1 MYRIIG
7 ADKNEY
13 GPVTAD
19 QMRQWMAEGR
29 VNGETMVRAEGSTD
43 WKPLSQF
50 PELTGGGVVPPIS
63 PLTPPPSAAPSPMF
77 SSFNP
82 AANQVSA
89 PATGLI
95 ITAVLGFLA
104 QIVGLAFHFIMTP
117 ERMGMTGSNPQLPS
131 WVMGA
136 SNSSPS
142 FRCLLPCLP
151 ACSSFMAASK

>member
-13 GPVTAD
+13 GPVTAE

-29 VNGETMVRAEGSTD
+29 VNGDTMVRAEGSTD

-50 PELTGGGVVPPIS
+50 PELTGAGAVPPIS
-63 PLTPPPSAAPSPMF
+63 PLTPSPTAAPAPMF

-82 AANQVSA
+82 ATDQVSA

-104 QIVGLAFHFIMTP
+104 QFAGLAF
-117 ERMGMTGSNPQLPS
+117 
-131 WVMGA
+131 
-136 SNSSPS
+136 
-142 FRCLLPCLP
+142 
-151 ACSSFMAASK
+151 